1 MTTRTAEAMLAA
13 ALDAASRGWHV
24 FPLAVGRKYPALHGA
39 TDCPGTGACTGGH
52 LGWEQ
57 RATTD
62 PDRIRAAWS
71 RAPYNIGVAT
81 GPSGL
86 CVIDLD
92 TLKPGE
98 SEADIPEPWR
108 SNGDRSGEDALA
120 DLAVRAG
127 EELPGD
133 TLTVRT
139 PSEGL
144 HLYYAAPEGIEL
156 RNTEGERGRGLGW
169 KIDTRA
175 WGGYVVGP
183 GSVIDGRAYEFIYD
197 GHVAPLP
204 QWLADRLTP
213 TPLPTAPVTP
223 IRPKASRPRYLEAA
237 IRAECAKVH
246 QAPKNQRN
254 ATLFAAAVA
263 LGQLVA
269 GGALSAEEHETVLLT
284 AAGRHIAEG
293 AYSERQAR
301 KTIASGLRT
310 GHNRPRR
317 IA

>member
-1 MTTRTAEAMLAA
+1 MTTRTADALLAA

-39 TDCPGTGACTGGH
+39 DECPGTGVCANGH

-98 SEADIPEPWR
+98 TEADIPEPWR
-108 SNGDRSGEDALA
+108 SNGDRSGEDVLA
-120 DLAVRAG
+120 DLAIQAG

-139 PSEGL
+139 PSGGL
-144 HLYYAAPEGIEL
+144 HLYYSAPDGIEL
-156 RNTEGERGRGLGW
+156 RNTEGDRGRGLGW

-175 WGGYVVGP
+175 WGGCVVGP
-183 GSVIDGRAYEFIYD
+183 GSMADGRVYEFLYD
-197 GHVAPLP
+197 GHIAPLP
-204 QWLADRLTP
+204 EWLADRLTP
-213 TPLPTAPVTP
+213 APSPTPAVAP
-223 IRPKASRPRYLEAA
+223 IRPRAPRSRYLEAA

-246 QAPKNQRN
+246 QAPKSQRN
-254 ATLFAAAVA
+254 ATLYAAAVA

-269 GGALSAEEHETVLLT
+269 GGALSAEEHEAALLT
-284 AAGRHIAEG
+284 AAGRHVAEG
-293 AYSERQAR
+293 AYSELQAR
-301 KTIASGLRT
+301 KTIASGLRA